1 MWIGPLLPSS
11 VLTSTGDE
19 TQTQFS
25 EVKGER
31 VTPISINQPSAVLD
45 VYKYIQNN
53 NGAIPNT
60 KITKNISWQEMLGH
74 NNTNSDRLK
83 ESTLA
88 VLSNVYSTANKM
100 QNFLD
105 SYYPCLQIKITNS

>member
-1 MWIGPLLPSS
+1 MTSS
-11 VLTSTGDE
+11 VLTSTGE
-19 TQTQFS
+19 ATQTQFS
-25 EVKGER
+25 EVKVEQ
-31 VTPISINQPSAVLD
+31 VTTVSINQPSAVLD

-83 ESTLA
+83 ECTLA
-88 VLSNVYSTANKM
+88 VLSNVYATAKKM
-100 QNFLD
+100 QKFLD
-105 SYYPCLQIKITNS
+105 S